1 MADSPST
8 TLINPTETYFLVG
21 SVQVVVALH
30 DHLVH
35 LLHQI
40 GWENGSE
47 GLEVLSAE
55 SVGVPQSFLLR
66 MRTSLP
72 LAELG
77 VEGFHDSLEGVSDAC
92 GVVGIFVL
100 VIGVGVGVGV
110 AGGGDGG
117 DGGGRG
123 WFGRRDGRGGCG

>member
-8 TLINPTETYFLVG
+8 TLINPTETYFFVG

-40 GWENGSE
+40 GWENGGE

-92 GVVGIFVL
+92 GVVGVFVL

>member
-8 TLINPTETYFLVG
+8 TLINPTETYFFVG

-66 MRTSLP
+66 MFNRYVEAHDIPTAHIFWLK
-72 LAELG
+72 LRKNNMLFVYELIRFVNHNLLDILRLVNIG
-77 VEGFHDSLEGVSDAC
+77 MMTIAC
-92 GVVGIFVL
+92 GR
-100 VIGVGVGVGV
+100 
-110 AGGGDGG
+110 AGGV
-117 DGGGRG
+117 
-123 WFGRRDGRGGCG
+123 

>member
-1 MADSPST
+1 MD
-8 TLINPTETYFLVG
+8 
-21 SVQVVVALH
+21 
-30 DHLVH
+30 
-35 LLHQI
+35 
-40 GWENGSE
+40 
-47 GLEVLSAE
+47 LSAE

-92 GVVGIFVL
+92 GVVGVFVL
-100 VIGVGVGVGV
+100 VTESELELESLEAEIAEEG
-110 AGGGDGG
+110 
-117 DGGGRG
+117 G